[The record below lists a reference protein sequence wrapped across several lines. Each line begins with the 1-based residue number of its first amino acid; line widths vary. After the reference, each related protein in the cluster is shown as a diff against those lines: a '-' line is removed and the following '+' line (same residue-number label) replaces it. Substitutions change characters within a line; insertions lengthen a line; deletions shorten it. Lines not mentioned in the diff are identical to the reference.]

1 MVNEVVS
8 ALDETKRQLVR
19 EIGFEGLL
27 HFPIANHFDRKLALT
42 LMCRI
47 DTFSI
52 RLVMGNGETIPFDK
66 SDVGKIFG
74 IPTEGKRVE
83 EGSCTDKGIVKKIV
97 TEYLEAEDRNSRSIK
112 PAIKV
117 VTKEYNGGM
126 TEAQK
131 NSFKVAFVIYIM
143 TTGLHLTTH
152 QGYLHTIDRNVS

>member
-1 MVNEVVS
+1 MVHEVVS

-19 EIGFEGLL
+19 DIGFEGLL

-74 IPTEGKRVE
+74 SQLKEK
-83 EGSCTDKGIVKKIV
+83 GSRKDPARTRALSKK
-97 TEYLEAEDRNSRSIK
+97 S
-112 PAIKV
+112 
-117 VTKEYNGGM
+117 
-126 TEAQK
+126 
-131 NSFKVAFVIYIM
+131 
-143 TTGLHLTTH
+143 
-152 QGYLHTIDRNVS
+152 